1 MTRSMRRSSR
11 AASLT
16 LLAALSLAGLATSA
30 AGSPSSSRTSAA
42 PATEG
47 GGVIVRA
54 RPGREAKAEALVR
67 KLGGTVRLRL
77 RIIDGFSALVP
88 ATALP
93 KLRANSAILSVTRNA
108 KLQPQSSSYSTG
120 YDPSSDGYSMS
131 SITQLTGARDWW
143 NAGYTGKGVD
153 VALIDSGVAPV
164 QGLTGS
170 GKIVNGPDLSLESQA
185 PNLRYLDTYGHGTFM
200 AGLIAGHDS
209 TSTAYG
215 QAPPSTYL
223 GMAPD
228 SRIVS
233 VKVGARTAA
242 RTCPR

>member
-16 LLAALSLAGLATSA
+16 LLVALSLAGLAASA
-30 AGSPSSSRTSAA
+30 AGSASSRTSAA

-54 RPGREAKAEALVR
+54 SPGREPKAEALVR
-67 KLGGTVRLRL
+67 RLGGTVGLRL
-77 RIIDGFSALVP
+77 PIIDGFSAAVP
-88 ATALP
+88 TSALP
-93 KLRANSAILSVTRNA
+93 TLRANSAILSVTQNT
-108 KLQPQSSSYSTG
+108 KLEPQSSSYSTS

-143 NAGYTGKGVD
+143 NAGYTGQGVD

-164 QGLTGS
+164 QGLAGS
-170 GKIVNGPDLSLESQA
+170 GKIVNGADLSLESQA

-200 AGLIAGHDS
+200 AGLIAGRDAGLR
-209 TSTAYG
+209 TARLRLRPTWAWLPTRG
-215 QAPPSTYL
+215 S
-223 GMAPD
+223 
-228 SRIVS
+228 SRS
-233 VKVGARTAA
+233 RWRRRTAA
-242 RTCPR
+242 RMSPR